1 LQVEQSSTRKLRL
14 MAARVAIRKGADINS
29 TLLADIDDSPMLH
42 ACGEGDVSVV
52 RMLIEA
58 GADVNLGRTKDGC
71 SPLYIAAQEGSVAV
85 VHV

>member
-1 LQVEQSSTRKLRL
+1 MEQSSTRKLRL

-52 RMLIEA
+52 RMLIE
-58 GADVNLGRTKDGC
+58 
-71 SPLYIAAQEGSVAV
+71 P
-85 VHV
+85 